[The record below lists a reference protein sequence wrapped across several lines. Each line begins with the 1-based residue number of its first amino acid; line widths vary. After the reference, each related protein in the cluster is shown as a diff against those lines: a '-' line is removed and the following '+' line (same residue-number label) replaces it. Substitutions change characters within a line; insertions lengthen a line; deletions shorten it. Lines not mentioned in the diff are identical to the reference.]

1 MTSKTKTATQILTK
15 LIIGI
20 KSGKI
25 HSDHLFLL
33 QIYFQETRNNQVS
46 QMNRT
51 PPYEALFGGESRA
64 GLARMNLGDLEN
76 RVSTAEQ
83 LLEVLDD
90 NNEEEEDAE
99 EVEATLDNNDNA
111 RLNIREDIN
120 RKKTFSFGHC
130 PNEGR
135 GGPNFL
141 ALFEEVQFW
150 SIKRVCFFKNANLL
164 NF

>member
-1 MTSKTKTATQILTK
+1 
-15 LIIGI
+15 
-20 KSGKI
+20 
-25 HSDHLFLL
+25 
-33 QIYFQETRNNQVS
+33 
-46 QMNRT
+46 MNRT

-99 EVEATLDNNDNA
+99 EVEATLVIGRVTLDKPDNNDNA
-111 RLNIREDIN
+111 RLNIREVIN
-120 RKKTFSFGHC
+120 RKKKR

-135 GGPNFL
+135 GDYPCPNF
-141 ALFEEVQFW
+141 W
-150 SIKRVCFFKNANLL
+150 PFFKKCI
-164 NF
+164 FGQ

>member
-1 MTSKTKTATQILTK
+1 
-15 LIIGI
+15 
-20 KSGKI
+20 
-25 HSDHLFLL
+25 
-33 QIYFQETRNNQVS
+33 
-46 QMNRT
+46 MNRT

-76 RVSTAEQ
+76 MVSTAEQ

-99 EVEATLDNNDNA
+99 EVEATLVIGRVTSPDNNDNA

-130 PNEGR
+130 LNEGR
-135 GGPNFL
+135 GVYPCPNFWPFSRSAFL
-141 ALFEEVQFW
+141 VNKKSLFLQKCQCIE
-150 SIKRVCFFKNANLL
+150 LL
-164 NF
+164 TVF

>member
-1 MTSKTKTATQILTK
+1 MQTLSK

-20 KSGKI
+20 KSVKI

-99 EVEATLDNNDNA
+99 EVEATLVIGRVTLD
-111 RLNIREDIN
+111 
-120 RKKTFSFGHC
+120 K
-130 PNEGR
+130 PR
-135 GGPNFL
+135 GGRYVL
-141 ALFEEVQFW
+141 K
-150 SIKRVCFFKNANLL
+150 IHFFH
-164 NF
+164 